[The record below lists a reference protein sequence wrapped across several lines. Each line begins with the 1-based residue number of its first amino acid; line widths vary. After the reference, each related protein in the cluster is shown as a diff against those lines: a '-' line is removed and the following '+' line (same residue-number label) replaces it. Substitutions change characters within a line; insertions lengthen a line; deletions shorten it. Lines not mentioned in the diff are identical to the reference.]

1 MHSASYNKLLQ
12 GNEEFVAE
20 KLELDKDYFVK
31 HAEGQTPEFLWIG
44 CADSRV
50 PPHEITQSEKGS
62 IFEQR
67 NIANMVVL
75 TDLNM
80 LSVLHYAV
88 DVLQVKHIIVCGHYG
103 CGGVLA
109 AIQNQ
114 DNGIVNKWLINI
126 KDVYVKHRQELDA
139 IEDFQARYDKLVDL
153 NVKEQV
159 YNLAKTSIVQKAW
172 KERSLNIHGWVYDIK
187 TGKINDLNFLMD
199 ELVDIDPL
207 YWYE

>member
-1 MHSASYNKLLQ
+1 MHSAAYYKLLK
-12 GNEEFVAE
+12 GNEEFVSE
-20 KLELDKDYFVK
+20 KLALDKDYFAK

-126 KDVYVKHRQELDA
+126 KDVYVKHRKELDA
-139 IEDFQARYDKLVDL
+139 IEDFQERYDKLVDL

-172 KERSLNIHGWVYDIK
+172 KNRSLNIHGWVYDIK